1 MKIPKYF
8 LKWFQFNGWMNDGWD
23 MEPWQLRMVEEI
35 AWRSYRK
42 GIADAKK
49 SKRTLPNNL

>member
-8 LKWFQFNGWMNDGWD
+8 LKWFQFNGWMDDGWD

-35 AWRSYRK
+35 AWRAYRK
-42 GIADAKK
+42 GVADTKK
-49 SKRTLPNNL
+49 RWIIKN